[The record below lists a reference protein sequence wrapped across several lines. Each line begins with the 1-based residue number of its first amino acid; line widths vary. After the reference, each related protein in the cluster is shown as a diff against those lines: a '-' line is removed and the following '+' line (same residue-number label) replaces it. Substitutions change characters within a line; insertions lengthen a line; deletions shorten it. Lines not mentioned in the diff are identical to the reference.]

1 MKLGIYDLSYEN
13 FGVGFTK
20 VVEFA
25 FDYLVDIKGVLNR
38 LILLSIGV
46 PLHKP
51 DIINN
56 PFFKYPILCLDLS
69 CQRVLL

>member
-13 FGVGFTK
+13 FGVSFTK

-25 FDYLVDIKGVLNR
+25 FDYLVDIKRVFNR

-46 PLHKP
+46 PFH
-51 DIINN
+51 
-56 PFFKYPILCLDLS
+56 
-69 CQRVLL
+69 